1 MKWTHW
7 ISALTLAVL
16 LSACGGAKPFNET
29 DHEEGEAHA
38 AEEGHEEAPDRTTIL
53 PRPTLAFGWAGR
65 SPRARGE
72 TTAGSRNPSSVQV
85 GGSRVRGETV
95 ETKRLT

>member
-53 PRPTLAFGWAGR
+53 PRPTLAGWAFSFPGSPTPRGVRRR
-65 SPRARGE
+65 SACA
-72 TTAGSRNPSSVQV
+72 TQ
-85 GGSRVRGETV
+85 
-95 ETKRLT
+95 